1 MPWSPWCSLRAVA
14 APNFPSPRELFP
26 GDGELRAVI
35 HTSLGDFTL
44 RLLEDVAPNT
54 VANFVGL
61 ATGTQGWTDP
71 RTGNPGEGPLYR
83 DVVFHRVIKDFMLQ
97 GGDPTGTGRGGPGY
111 RFGDECS
118 PQATHSKAGVL
129 SMANA
134 GPGTN
139 GSQFFVTLR
148 ATPHLDGK
156 HTVFGEVVEGIDIVH
171 AIGVTPT
178 DRSDRP
184 ITPVTIS
191 GIDVSRG

>member
-1 MPWSPWCSLRAVA
+1 M
-14 APNFPSPRELFP
+14 
-26 GDGELRAVI
+26 
-35 HTSLGDFTL
+35 GDFTV

-61 ATGTQGWTDP
+61 ATGSQPWTDP
-71 RTGNPGEGPLYR
+71 ETGGPGQGPLYR
-83 DVVFHRVIKDFMLQ
+83 NVVFHRVISNFMLQ

-118 PQATHSKAGVL
+118 PNAKHTGAGIL

-139 GSQFFVTLR
+139 GCQFFVTLK

-156 HTVFGEVVEGIDIVH
+156 HTVFGEVVDGMAVVE
-171 AIGVTPT
+171 AIGKVPT
-178 DRSDRP
+178 DRGDRP
-184 ITPVTIS
+184 LTPVTITS
-191 GIDVSRG
+191 IDVSRG

>member
-1 MPWSPWCSLRAVA
+1 M
-14 APNFPSPRELFP
+14 
-26 GDGELRAVI
+26 
-35 HTSLGDFTL
+35 GDFTV

-61 ATGTQGWTDP
+61 ATGSQSWTDP
-71 RTGNPGEGPLYR
+71 RTGVPGQGPLYR
-83 DVVFHRVIKDFMLQ
+83 DVIFHRVIGDFMIQ

-118 PQATHSKAGVL
+118 PSARHSGPGML

-156 HTVFGEVVEGIDIVH
+156 HTVFGEVVDGMAVVE
-171 AIGVTPT
+171 AIGKVPT

-184 ITPVTIS
+184 VTPVTITS
-191 GIDVSRG
+191 IDVVRS

>member
-1 MPWSPWCSLRAVA
+1 MA
-14 APNFPSPRELFP
+14 APNFPSPRQLVP
-26 GDGELRAVI
+26 GEGALQAVV
-35 HTSLGDFTL
+35 HTSMGDFTV
-44 RLLEDVAPNT
+44 RLFEDIAPNT

-61 ATGTQGWTDP
+61 ATGSQEWTDP
-71 RTGNPGEGPLYR
+71 RTGAPGEGPLYR
-83 DVVFHRVIKDFMLQ
+83 DVIFHRVIANFMLQ

-118 PQATHSKAGVL
+118 PQATHKGPGVL

-148 ATPHLDGK
+148 ATPHLDGR
-156 HTVFGEVVEGIDIVH
+156 HTVFGEVIAGMDVVN

-178 DRSDRP
+178 GQGDRP

-191 GIDVSRG
+191 SIDVSRA

>member
-1 MPWSPWCSLRAVA
+1 V
-14 APNFPSPRELFP
+14 P
-26 GDGELRAVI
+26 GNGELRATV
-35 HTSLGDFTL
+35 HTTMGDFTV

-61 ATGTQGWTDP
+61 ATGSQAWTNP
-71 RTGNPGEGPLYR
+71 ETGGAGEGPLYR
-83 DVVFHRVIKDFMLQ
+83 NVVFHRVISNFMIQ

-118 PQATHSKAGVL
+118 PNARHTGAGIL

-139 GSQFFVTLR
+139 GCQFFVTLK

-156 HTVFGEVVEGIDIVH
+156 HTVFGQVVDGMAVVE
-171 AIGVTPT
+171 AIGKVPT
-178 DRSDRP
+178 DRGDRP
-184 ITPVTIS
+184 VTPVTITS
-191 GIDVSRG
+191 IDVQRV